1 MKKILVLGLGLLLNI
16 GFCFAGTL
24 HIRVAS
30 TEGLRGGC
38 WEFEDRRITCTFS
51 KTIGDNI
58 AVFVKPD
65 GRTIMLG
72 LGQEWWYEE

>member
-1 MKKILVLGLGLLLNI
+1 MKKILILGLLLNI

-30 TEGLRGGC
+30 IERGGC
-38 WEFEDRRITCTFS
+38 WEFLDKKITCTFS
-51 KTIGDNI
+51 KTMGNSI